1 MLVLVT
7 LLGNYI
13 IPDSSRIMPGGNKKL
28 YKTICLTIVIKCL
41 YSTFP
46 YGVFSF
52 YI

>member
-28 YKTICLTIVIKCL
+28 YKTICLTIVIN
-41 YSTFP
+41 
-46 YGVFSF
+46 GVSSF